1 MTCEIK
7 NLTSEMQDKN
17 LRCEIEIE
25 RCEIENWRYEI
36 KKVRDAE
43 LNMRLVVNTRYP
55 FVTSTGPGS

>member
-1 MTCEIK
+1 
-7 NLTSEMQDKN
+7 MQDKN